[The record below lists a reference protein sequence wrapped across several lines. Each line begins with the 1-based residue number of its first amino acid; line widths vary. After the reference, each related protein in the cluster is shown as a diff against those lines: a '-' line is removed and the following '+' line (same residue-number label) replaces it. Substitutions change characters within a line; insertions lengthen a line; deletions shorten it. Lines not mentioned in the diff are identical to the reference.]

1 MRYTIIIIA
10 LLALLPMAA
19 AAGVLDISGISD
31 AGLTTGSS
39 FEFNNATFKVTS
51 IEKVYFSQ
59 GDGQM
64 IQKRIFVENSGRNI
78 GLEKQIKEIEKSME
92 ENRNYSLFLESV
104 LNRTLNSSEKLSSRL
119 SSLAAETGI
128 LKSESQNAS
137 SELQQALISRSALE
151 KELEG
156 RFLLNRS
163 HSSLL
168 LIIFT
173 VLVIAVLVIEAKAYF
188 RKE

>member
-1 MRYTIIIIA
+1 MKIKIIIIA

-19 AAGVLDISGISD
+19 AAGVLDISAVSD
-31 AGLTTGSS
+31 ASLISGSS
-39 FEFNNATFKVTS
+39 FEFNNVTFKVMS

-59 GDGQM
+59 GDGQL
-64 IQKRIFVENSGRNI
+64 IQKRIFVENSGRNY
-78 GLEKQIKEIEKSME
+78 GLEKQIKEIEKSVE

-104 LNRTLNSSEKLSSRL
+104 LNRKHNSSEKLTARF
-119 SSLAAETGI
+119 SSLAVETGI

-137 SELQQALISRSALE
+137 SEMQQAFISRSALE

-156 RFLLNRS
+156 KFLLNRS
-163 HSSLL
+163 QSNLL
-168 LIIFT
+168 LIIFA

-188 RKE
+188 KKE